1 MGLVTWHRNKCFAS
15 LDFVS
20 MFFRPGKGSRYMK
33 NMKNEI
39 KYDIYTRIKMCMGSL
54 KRKILKNSVGCRRCL
69 CLLCTIQDNNTKKEI
84 QFNIWKCNLNF
95 IRFELYSVLFF
106 FSFFCTHTD
115 ARALS
120 PYEDVVFCPI
130 SLWQTHTHIPLSI
143 LLYCVADT
151 ICHCYPL
158 RIFFNI
164 IQFILHFKLKIVQLW
179 STCTNRN
186 FCEHVWKP
194 TRLVFSWYLCTMR
207 CVLSRNVSIY
217 TKSGT

>member
-106 FSFFCTHTD
+106 FSFFHTH
-115 ARALS
+115 
-120 PYEDVVFCPI
+120 
-130 SLWQTHTHIPLSI
+130 THTHIRTRALFLRMKMSFSVLSLFDRHTHTYHFRFYYI
-143 LLYCVADT
+143 ALLTLFV
-151 ICHCYPL
+151 
-158 RIFFNI
+158 
-164 IQFILHFKLKIVQLW
+164 IVI
-179 STCTNRN
+179 
-186 FCEHVWKP
+186 
-194 TRLVFSWYLCTMR
+194 R
-207 CVLSRNVSIY
+207 CVYSLISFSLFCILNW
-217 TKSGT
+217 K